1 MKSCDFFVPLQSKL
15 RSMPQSAVPEGTSY
29 PSQLLENAVEE
40 FAKLPGIGRK
50 TALRLVLFLLRQ
62 EPDEVES
69 FAQAVSRMR
78 KEVKYCKVCHN
89 ISDTDL
95 CPICADQRRDTS
107 VICVVENIRDVM
119 AIENTQQYH
128 GLYHVLGGIISPME
142 GIGPSDLE
150 IDSLIK
156 RVEDGGVEE
165 VIFALSS
172 TMEGDT
178 TNFYISRKLAS
189 YPVKLSVI
197 ARGISVG
204 DELEYTDEVTLGRSI
219 LNRTPF
225 NG

>member
-1 MKSCDFFVPLQSKL
+1 MSQSL
-15 RSMPQSAVPEGTSY
+15 AHEGTPY

-62 EPDEVES
+62 ESDEVEA

-95 CPICADQRRDTS
+95 CPICSDQRRDSS
-107 VICVVENIRDVM
+107 VICVVENIRDVL

-142 GIGPSDLE
+142 GIGPSDIE

-156 RVEDGGVEE
+156 RVEAGGVEE